1 MVLET
6 EQMDYTKDHH
16 PGCRAR
22 WSSWPWKLTI
32 ILDSAEIG
40 VSAAGDLQSP
50 CGLKSPPRDDE
61 TTERAGKPE
70 ESPVSV

>member
-6 EQMDYTKDHH
+6 EQMDYTKDRH

-22 WSSWPWKLTI
+22 WSSWSWKLTI
-32 ILDSAEIG
+32 ILDTAEIA
-40 VSAAGDLQSP
+40 VSP
-50 CGLKSPPRDDE
+50 CGLKSRPRDDE
-61 TTERAGKPE
+61 TTERAGKPK

>member
-6 EQMDYTKDHH
+6 AQMDYTKDHH

-22 WSSWPWKLTI
+22 WSSWPLKLTI
-32 ILDSAEIG
+32 ILDIAEID
-40 VSAAGDLQSP
+40 VSP
-50 CGLKSPPRDDE
+50 CGLKSSPRDDE